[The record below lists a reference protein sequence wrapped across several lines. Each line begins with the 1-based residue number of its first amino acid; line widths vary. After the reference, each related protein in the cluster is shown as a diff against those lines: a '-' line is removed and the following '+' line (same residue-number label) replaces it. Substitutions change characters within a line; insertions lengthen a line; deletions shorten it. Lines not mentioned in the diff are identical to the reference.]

1 MAEADQFLVA
11 SAMND
16 IAIIY
21 RDVNAPAGVIAPVFA
36 YSEPEDY
43 DAQAKL
49 DTKLHGM
56 GVRFNKSHF
65 TRRYGLAEDEFD
77 LDGALAAPAADHA
90 APIEFADAGA
100 MQDVVDQAVAD
111 ILPEAVKANAR
122 LSTQIEKIVQSAES
136 FEDMQIMLAE
146 QLGQDASAD
155 DLTELLARIM
165 LNAGVFGTASVQE
178 AADGR

>member
-1 MAEADQFLVA
+1 
-11 SAMND
+11 
-16 IAIIY
+16 
-21 RDVNAPAGVIAPVFA
+21 
-36 YSEPEDY
+36 
-43 DAQAKL
+43 
-49 DTKLHGM
+49 
-56 GVRFNKSHF
+56 
-65 TRRYGLAEDEFD
+65 
-77 LDGALAAPAADHA
+77 
-90 APIEFADAGA
+90 

-146 QLGQDASAD
+146 LLGQDANAD

-165 LNAGVFGTASVQE
+165 LNAGVFGTAFAQE